1 MSTSISE
8 ALLEQKIEFMQI
20 EIDDL
25 KKKEENLKKTN
36 ECLMQALGSSESL
49 LTVNIN

>member
-1 MSTSISE
+1 MSSIAE
-8 ALLEQKIEFMQI
+8 ALLQQKLEFQQI

-36 ECLMQALGSSESL
+36 ECLMQALGTSEIS
-49 LTVNIN
+49 LTVIQK